1 MDTNPAPS
9 NPLTPSL
16 ADLLAQAAPDSPQ
29 RNTLQ
34 SLLEHMERL
43 EALDHNR
50 ARRRLIGLADQLDE
64 ISHDASDDLDA
75 PVAARWYQ
83 QLAQALRNSAFG
95 WGWERRATAKAEWPR
110 D

>member
-1 MDTNPAPS
+1 MEPQAPS
-9 NPLTPSL
+9 ATALTPSL
-16 ADLLAQAAPDSPQ
+16 ADLLAQAAPNSPQ

-64 ISHDASDDLDA
+64 ISHDAGEDLDS

-83 QLAQALRNSAFG
+83 QLAQALRSSALG
-95 WGWERRATAKAEWPR
+95 WGWERRVAVKAQWPH